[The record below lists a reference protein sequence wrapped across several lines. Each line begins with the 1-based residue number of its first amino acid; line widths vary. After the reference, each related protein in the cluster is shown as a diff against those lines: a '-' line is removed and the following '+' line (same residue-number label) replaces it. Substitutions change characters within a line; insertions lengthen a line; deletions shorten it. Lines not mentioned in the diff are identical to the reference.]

1 MQYICRWTLPHRYPG
16 SLNHLQTDAR
26 TFADWGVITNYY
38 RCRWHLH
45 CFGAALSIHNCTS
58 LWVWAGWAVRSQM
71 WWGPFAK
78 EQQKDCWSALPFVSC
93 SLLGNLISSPGGLCQ
108 TWWMPFRPC
117 HYGGEQRSTLQEHF
131 MMKYGGWNM
140 VLVLVSCD
148 WPPGWLCRIWSR
160 PTRHWASNC
169 VPVRVA
175 SLPGSTTS
183 KSIQYT
189 RAISIPLYYSNK
201 YAFTREQIRIATWSA
216 NLSQSLVIKLYDQ
229 VKSLL

>member
-45 CFGAALSIHNCTS
+45 CFGAALWIHIVTHC
-58 LWVWAGWAVRSQM
+58 GCERGGHCAV
-71 WWGPFAK
+71 K
-78 EQQKDCWSALPFVSC
+78 
-93 SLLGNLISSPGGLCQ
+93 
-108 TWWMPFRPC
+108 
-117 HYGGEQRSTLQEHF
+117 YGEDFLQRSNKRIVDLLYHLFPALCWATWYLHQVDYVKLDGCHSDPATMEVSRDQPY
-131 MMKYGGWNM
+131 KNILWWNM

>member
-1 MQYICRWTLPHRYPG
+1 MQYIYEDGHYPTG
-16 SLNHLQTDAR
+16 ILAHWIIYKLMRAPLR
-26 TFADWGVITNYY
+26 TGGWSQIIIDVVDIYIVLVLFFNS
-38 RCRWHLH
+38 H
-45 CFGAALSIHNCTS
+45 CTS
-58 LWVWAGWAVRSQM
+58 LWVWVGWALRSQI
-71 WWGPFAK
+71 WWRLFAK

-93 SLLGNLISSPGGLCQ
+93 SLLGNLVSSPGGLCQ

-131 MMKYGGWNM
+131 MMIYGGWNM